1 MSEYQYYE
9 FRALDQPLSA
19 DEMASLRSL
28 SSRAEISATRL
39 AVTYNYGDFR
49 GDPVKLMQQHF
60 DLMVYVSNWGYYRCL
75 IRLPEGTLST
85 AQIKPYLVEDTL
97 SLHTKKGPMILEFVL
112 NLDGGGGWVHEDE
125 GPNTV
130 EALLPL
136 REMLL
141 QGDLAP
147 LYVGWLGGLAFSV
160 RSSGGDGDGDGSGF
174 PHDEDEDEYEE
185 DEEVDADAHS
195 GREPP
200 VPAGLKSPAPALK
213 ALADFL
219 GIPDSLLQAAAEV
232 SPEKTH
238 QAPSEKDFDRW
249 LSGVSAKQQ
258 ADWLTRF
265 AFAQEP
271 GVGAEVMRAF
281 RTSLPQGISVV
292 KGSRSGAQ
300 LIQKANAFEAAKRQK
315 TEQAKARKK
324 AALAREKE
332 KRREA
337 VAADPEKAWKQ
348 VDTLVE
354 TRQEASY
361 DQAVEV
367 LVMLRELAQ
376 QDGAMDDFKRRLKEV
391 RQRHVARTKFHQKMA
406 EQKLYAR

>member
-1 MSEYQYYE
+1 
-9 FRALDQPLSA
+9 
-19 DEMASLRSL
+19 
-28 SSRAEISATRL
+28 
-39 AVTYNYGDFR
+39 
-49 GDPVKLMQQHF
+49 
-60 DLMVYVSNWGYYRCL
+60 
-75 IRLPEGTLST
+75 
-85 AQIKPYLVEDTL
+85 
-97 SLHTKKGPMILEFVL
+97 
-112 NLDGGGGWVHEDE
+112 
-125 GPNTV
+125 
-130 EALLPL
+130 
-136 REMLL
+136 
-141 QGDLAP
+141 
-147 LYVGWLGGLAFSV
+147 
-160 RSSGGDGDGDGSGF
+160 
-174 PHDEDEDEYEE
+174 
-185 DEEVDADAHS
+185 
-195 GREPP
+195 
-200 VPAGLKSPAPALK
+200 
-213 ALADFL
+213 
-219 GIPDSLLQAAAEV
+219 
-232 SPEKTH
+232 
-238 QAPSEKDFDRW
+238 
-249 LSGVSAKQQ
+249 
-258 ADWLTRF
+258 
-265 AFAQEP
+265 
-271 GVGAEVMRAF
+271 
-281 RTSLPQGISVV
+281 VV

>member
-1 MSEYQYYE
+1 
-9 FRALDQPLSA
+9 
-19 DEMASLRSL
+19 
-28 SSRAEISATRL
+28 
-39 AVTYNYGDFR
+39 
-49 GDPVKLMQQHF
+49 MQ
-60 DLMVYVSNWGYYRCL
+60 
-75 IRLPEGTLST
+75 
-85 AQIKPYLVEDTL
+85 
-97 SLHTKKGPMILEFVL
+97 
-112 NLDGGGGWVHEDE
+112 
-125 GPNTV
+125 
-130 EALLPL
+130 
-136 REMLL
+136 
-141 QGDLAP
+141 
-147 LYVGWLGGLAFSV
+147 
-160 RSSGGDGDGDGSGF
+160 
-174 PHDEDEDEYEE
+174 
-185 DEEVDADAHS
+185 
-195 GREPP
+195 
-200 VPAGLKSPAPALK
+200 SPAPALK

-219 GIPDSLLQAAAEV
+219 GIPDSLLQAAAEA

-238 QAPSEKDFDRW
+238 QAPSEKDFARW

-258 ADWLTRF
+258 AGWLTRF

-300 LIQKANAFEAAKRQK
+300 LIKKANAFEAAKRQK
-315 TEQAKARKK
+315 AEQAKARKK

-376 QDGAMDDFKRRLKEV
+376 QNGAMDDFKRRLKEV

-406 EQKLYAR
+406 TQKLYAR